1 MLDYTLPLTSE
12 ESAFAEKHHDVLL
25 RYLRF
30 HKLPVDEFYDIAVFG
45 YLRAVRKYLARPELQ
60 QYQFSTIARRAMSCD
75 IHHSKEYWNRAKRK
89 GEVCLFDGVRG
100 VYNVLSALSL
110 LTAVLMLY
118 RMFSKNL
125 PKRREEN
132 ARFLNWWLPKKNRLA
147 ASRQRR
153 LDKEHKYFSCKNC
166 KAICRVPAGKGKIEI
181 TCPRCGQKISGK
193 S

>member
-89 GEVCLFDGVRG
+89 GEVCLFDEDRDAGELRDTVTESLE
-100 VYNVLSALSL
+100 NVID
-110 LTAVLMLY
+110 
-118 RMFSKNL
+118 F
-125 PKRREEN
+125 E
-132 ARFLNWWLPKKNRLA
+132 RLA
-147 ASRQRR
+147 RKITPAQRR
-153 LDKEHKYFSCKNC
+153 IASLRADGYEDREIACIC
-166 KAICRVPAGKGKIEI
+166 GIACADVEAEMEKARCRILMFRQENTAMAA
-181 TCPRCGQKISGK
+181 
-193 S
+193 